1 MKRVCV
7 FCGSNAG
14 SRPEYADAARAVGR
28 TLAKRGLGVVFG
40 GGNVGLMAEVANAA
54 IVEGGEVIGI
64 IPAALVEKE
73 LAHAGVTELQVVSSM
88 HERKARMAELSDAF
102 IALPGGWGTLEELF
116 EMVTWAQLGFH
127 GKPVGLLNVLGF
139 YDRLMQFLDH
149 AVDEGFLQAKHRALL
164 LPGDSIEALLDAFA
178 GYRPVHEEKWIDRR
192 TL

>member
-64 IPAALVEKE
+64 IPGALVEKE

-139 YDRLMQFLDH
+139 YDGMLRFLDH
-149 AVDEGFLQAKHRALL
+149 AVAEGFLKAKHRALL
-164 LPGDSIEALLDAFA
+164 LPGDSIEALLEAFA
-178 GYRPVHEEKWIDRR
+178 RYQPVHEEKWIDRK

>member
-14 SRPEYADAARAVGR
+14 SCPEYADAARAVGR

-64 IPAALVEKE
+64 IPGALVEKE

-139 YDRLMQFLDH
+139 YDGMLRFLDH
-149 AVDEGFLQAKHRALL
+149 AVAEGFLKAKHRALL
-164 LPGDSIEALLDAFA
+164 LPGDSIEALLEAFA
-178 GYRPVHEEKWIDRR
+178 RYQPVHEEKWIDRK